1 MHAWGYRMGSLT
13 EIYWHILAH
22 LTGIQMWGGVDPPPR
37 KKCYT
42 YGENMKLTSIIRY
55 YERNTDHSLFFLW
68 HHYFCWCKHFCW
80 WRHQKTV
87 KIRQKLRIWYLANHY
102 SYESDLPLVG
112 KLLDNCI
119 QKMGHKPYFVLIFC
133 WRQHFLSRNIQN
145 LFHVMS
151 LTSRDVIMS
160 DFHKNVRK
168 CFSSLH

>member
-1 MHAWGYRMGSLT
+1 
-13 EIYWHILAH
+13 
-22 LTGIQMWGGVDPPPR
+22 
-37 KKCYT
+37 
-42 YGENMKLTSIIRY
+42 MKLTSIIRY

-133 WRQHFLSRNIQN
+133 WRQHFLGRNIKQFTSCDVIDVTWRHN
-145 LFHVMS
+145 VGFSQKCQKMFLTLTLTSCENIKS
-151 LTSRDVIMS
+151 LTLTILKLWTFGSFWV
-160 DFHKNVRK
+160 
-168 CFSSLH
+168 